1 MADLENTATNTA
13 GEAGSNTNANI
24 DFSSFINQ
32 IISEKVEKAY
42 NSTYQVA
49 RANQEKFGLSDDEL
63 QLAVDNLKADRAKKA
78 NAEIEKYNKTLKEL
92 EAANKR
98 IAEFENQ
105 AKTNKINAE
114 FASLLAKSG
123 VSNQKS
129 VDYISRM
136 AGDLN
141 QFYKEDGSIDSEGI
155 NSIISSILTD
165 IPSLKD
171 ERKTIYYEQPQANKT
186 ADSLEDAELDAAF
199 GINNR

>member
-1 MADLENTATNTA
+1 MADVESTVTNTA
-13 GEAGSNTNANI
+13 GEAGQNTNI
-24 DFSSFINQ
+24 DFSNFINQ

-49 RANQEKFGLSDDEL
+49 KSNQEKFGLSDEEL
-63 QLAVDNLKADRAKKA
+63 QLAVDNLKAERAKRA
-78 NAEIEKYNKTLKEL
+78 NAEIEKYNKTVKEL
-92 EAANKR
+92 EKANAR

-129 VDYISRM
+129 IDYISKM

-186 ADSLEDAELDAAF
+186 AESLEDAELNAAF
-199 GINNR
+199 GLNK

>member
-105 AKTNKINAE
+105 AKINKINAE

-129 VDYISRM
+129 IDYISRM

-171 ERKTIYYEQPQANKT
+171 ERKTIYYEQPQTNKT
-186 ADSLEDAELDAAF
+186 AESLEDAEIYAAF
-199 GINNR
+199 GINK

>member
-1 MADLENTATNTA
+1 MADVESTVTNTA
-13 GEAGSNTNANI
+13 GEAGQNTNI

-49 RANQEKFGLSDDEL
+49 KSNQEKFGLSDEEL
-63 QLAVDNLKADRAKKA
+63 QLAVDNLKAERAKRA
-78 NAEIEKYNKTLKEL
+78 NAEIEKYNKTVKEL
-92 EAANKR
+92 EKANAR

-105 AKTNKINAE
+105 AKANKINAE

-129 VDYISRM
+129 IDYISKM

-186 ADSLEDAELDAAF
+186 AESLEDAELNAAF
-199 GINNR
+199 GLNK

>member
-1 MADLENTATNTA
+1 MADVESTVTNTA
-13 GEAGSNTNANI
+13 GEAGQNTNI
-24 DFSSFINQ
+24 DFSNFINQ

-49 RANQEKFGLSDDEL
+49 KSNQEKFGLSDEEL
-63 QLAVDNLKADRAKKA
+63 QLAVDNLKAERAKRA
-78 NAEIEKYNKTLKEL
+78 NAEIEKYNKTVKEL
-92 EAANKR
+92 EKANAR

-105 AKTNKINAE
+105 AKTNKINAD

-129 VDYISRM
+129 IDYISKM

-171 ERKTIYYEQPQANKT
+171 ERKTIYYEQPKTDDQAKN
-186 ADSLEDAELDAAF
+186 LEDSELDSIF
-199 GINNR
+199 GINK

>member
-1 MADLENTATNTA
+1 MADVENTVTNTA
-13 GEAGSNTNANI
+13 GEAGQNTNI

-49 RANQEKFGLSDDEL
+49 KSNQEKFGLSDEEL
-63 QLAVDNLKADRAKKA
+63 QLAVDNLKAERAKRA
-78 NAEIEKYNKTLKEL
+78 NAEIEKYNKTVKEL
-92 EAANKR
+92 EKANAR

-129 VDYISRM
+129 IDYISKM

-186 ADSLEDAELDAAF
+186 AESLEDAELNAIF
-199 GINNR
+199 GINK

>member
-13 GEAGSNTNANI
+13 GEAGSNANVTLSAEEAANLVWKI
-24 DFSSFINQ
+24 ANERFP
-32 IISEKVEKAY
+32 KVEKSIAKSNFEKLSPDEQERAY
-42 NSTYQVA
+42 AALEELKNQDA
-49 RANQEKFGLSDDEL
+49 RKQKEAFEKV
-63 QLAVDNLKADRAKKA
+63 Q
-78 NAEIEKYNKTLKEL
+78 KEL
-92 EAANKR
+92 EKANKR

-105 AKTNKINAE
+105 AKSNKINAE

-129 VDYISRM
+129 IDYISKM

-186 ADSLEDAELDAAF
+186 AESLEDAELDAAF
-199 GINNR
+199 GLIK

>member
-1 MADLENTATNTA
+1 MDGENIQNNTA
-13 GEAGSNTNANI
+13 GEAGQNTEI
-24 DFSSFINQ
+24 DY
-32 IISEKVEKAY
+32 KAY
-42 NSTYQVA
+42 LDQFIGIMTKQAPRTVENLGKNVA
-49 RANQEKFGLSDDEL
+49 KTGFSNLSEEL
-63 QLAVDNLKADRAKKA
+63 QNKLYEDYLADEAKKK
-78 NAEIEKYNKTLKEL
+78 NAEIEKYNKTVKEL
-92 EAANKR
+92 EKANAR

-114 FASLLAKSG
+114 FASILSKSG

-129 VDYISRM
+129 IDYISKM

-186 ADSLEDAELDAAF
+186 AESLEDAELNAAF
-199 GINNR
+199 GLNK

>member
-13 GEAGSNTNANI
+13 GEAGSNANTFNAEEAANI
-24 DFSSFINQ
+24 VWKAINDKFP
-32 IISEKVEKAY
+32 KVER
-42 NSTYQVA
+42 S
-49 RANQEKFGLSDDEL
+49 
-63 QLAVDNLKADRAKKA
+63 
-78 NAEIEKYNKTLKEL
+78 IEKSNFDKLSPEEQEQAYAALGELKNREARKQKEAFEKMQKEL
-92 EAANKR
+92 EKANLK

-105 AKTNKINAE
+105 AKSNKINAE

-129 VDYISRM
+129 IDYISRM

-171 ERKTIYYEQPQANKT
+171 EHKTIYYEQPNASKT
-186 ADSLEDAELDAAF
+186 ADSLEDAELDAIF
-199 GINNR
+199 GINK

>member
-1 MADLENTATNTA
+1 MADVENTVTNTA
-13 GEAGSNTNANI
+13 GEAGQNTNI

-49 RANQEKFGLSDDEL
+49 KSNQEKFGLSDEEL
-63 QLAVDNLKADRAKKA
+63 QLAVDNLKAERAKRA
-78 NAEIEKYNKTLKEL
+78 NAEIEKYNKTVKEL
-92 EAANKR
+92 EKANAR

-105 AKTNKINAE
+105 AKANKINAE

-129 VDYISRM
+129 IDYISKM

-186 ADSLEDAELDAAF
+186 AESLEDAELNAAF
-199 GINNR
+199 GLNK

>member
-1 MADLENTATNTA
+1 MADVESTVTNTA
-13 GEAGSNTNANI
+13 GEAGQNTNI
-24 DFSSFINQ
+24 DFSHFINQ

-49 RANQEKFGLSDDEL
+49 KSNQEKFGLSDEEL
-63 QLAVDNLKADRAKKA
+63 QLAVDNLKAERAKRA
-78 NAEIEKYNKTLKEL
+78 NAEIEKYNKTVKEL
-92 EAANKR
+92 EKANAR

-129 VDYISRM
+129 IDYISKM

-186 ADSLEDAELDAAF
+186 AESLEDAELNAAF
-199 GINNR
+199 GLNK

>member
-1 MADLENTATNTA
+1 MADLEKIAEITA
-13 GEAGSNTNANI
+13 GEAGSNANTFNAEEVANLVWKA
-24 DFSSFINQ
+24 IN
-32 IISEKVEKAY
+32 EKFPKVEKSITRS
-42 NSTYQVA
+42 N
-49 RANQEKFGLSDDEL
+49 F
-63 QLAVDNLKADRAKKA
+63 
-78 NAEIEKYNKTLKEL
+78 EKYSPEEQEQAYAALEELKSQKARKEKETFEKMQKEL
-92 EAANKR
+92 EKANKR

-105 AKTNKINAE
+105 AKSNKINAE

-129 VDYISRM
+129 IDYISKM

-199 GINNR
+199 GLIK

>member
-1 MADLENTATNTA
+1 MADVESTVTNTA
-13 GEAGSNTNANI
+13 GEAGQNTNI
-24 DFSSFINQ
+24 DFSNFINQ

-49 RANQEKFGLSDDEL
+49 KSNQEKFGLSDEEL
-63 QLAVDNLKADRAKKA
+63 QLAVDNLKAERAKRA
-78 NAEIEKYNKTLKEL
+78 NAEIEKYNKTVKEL
-92 EAANKR
+92 EKANAR

-105 AKTNKINAE
+105 AKANKINAE

-129 VDYISRM
+129 IDYISKM

-186 ADSLEDAELDAAF
+186 AESLEDAELNAIF
-199 GINNR
+199 GINK

>member
-1 MADLENTATNTA
+1 MADVESTVTNTA
-13 GEAGSNTNANI
+13 GEAGQNTNI

-49 RANQEKFGLSDDEL
+49 KSNQEKFGLSDEEL
-63 QLAVDNLKADRAKKA
+63 QLAVDNLKAERAKRA
-78 NAEIEKYNKTLKEL
+78 NAEIEKYNKTVKEL
-92 EAANKR
+92 EKANAR

-105 AKTNKINAE
+105 AKANKINAE

-129 VDYISRM
+129 IDYISKM

-186 ADSLEDAELDAAF
+186 AESLEDAELNAAF
-199 GINNR
+199 GINK

>member
-1 MADLENTATNTA
+1 MADVESTVTNTA
-13 GEAGSNTNANI
+13 GEAGQNTNI
-24 DFSSFINQ
+24 DFSNFINQ

-49 RANQEKFGLSDDEL
+49 KSNQEKFGLSDEEL
-63 QLAVDNLKADRAKKA
+63 QLAVDNLKAERAKRA
-78 NAEIEKYNKTLKEL
+78 NAEIEKYNKTVKEL
-92 EAANKR
+92 EKANAR

-129 VDYISRM
+129 IDYISKM

-186 ADSLEDAELDAAF
+186 AESLEDAELNAIF
-199 GINNR
+199 GINK